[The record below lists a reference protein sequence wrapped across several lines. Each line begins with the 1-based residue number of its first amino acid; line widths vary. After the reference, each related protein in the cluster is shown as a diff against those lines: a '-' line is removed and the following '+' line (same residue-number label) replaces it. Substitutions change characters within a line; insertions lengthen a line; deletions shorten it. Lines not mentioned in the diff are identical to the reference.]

1 MMSPESN
8 MATHKR
14 EDDLTLL
21 LRTLAFA
28 ARKHRHQRRKD
39 ARGLPYINHPI
50 GLANVL
56 LSEGGIFD
64 IQVLCASILHDTLED
79 TSATRAELTELFG
92 EKISD
97 IVVEVT
103 DDKRL
108 SKRERKRLQIEHA
121 AQLCPEAKLV
131 KLADKIC
138 NLRDVLASP
147 PVGWSRSRKREYFE
161 WAKQVVDGL
170 RGSNSALE
178 TVFDDIYTQIPT
190 PSHLPNPVNI
200 LRRLFSRNT
209 PR

>member
-1 MMSPESN
+1 MSSESN
-8 MATHKR
+8 QAPSQW
-14 EDDLTLL
+14 EEELSLL

-56 LSEGGIFD
+56 LSEGGVFD
-64 IQVLCASILHDTLED
+64 IQVLCAAILHDTLED
-79 TSATRAELTELFG
+79 TSATRTELTTLFG
-92 EKISD
+92 EKICS
-97 IVVEVT
+97 IVIEVT

-108 SKRERKRLQIEHA
+108 PKRERKRLQIEHA
-121 AQLCPEAKLV
+121 SGLSPEAKLV

-178 TVFDDIYTQIPT
+178 VVFDDVYARIPSL
-190 PSHLPNPVNI
+190 PQLPNLAKI
-200 LRRLFSRNT
+200 IRRLFSRNA

>member
-1 MMSPESN
+1 MLPEP
-8 MATHKR
+8 
-14 EDDLTLL
+14 DLALL
-21 LRTLAFA
+21 LKTLAFA

-56 LSEGGIFD
+56 YSEGGVSD
-64 IQVLCASILHDTLED
+64 IDVLCAAILHDTLED
-79 TSATRAELTELFG
+79 TSATRGQLSELFG
-92 EKISD
+92 EKICN
-97 IVVEVT
+97 IVLEVT

-108 SKRERKRLQIEHA
+108 PKHERKRLQIEHA
-121 AQLCPEAKLV
+121 AQLSPEAKLV

-178 TVFDDIYTQIPT
+178 IVFDEVYSRMPA
-190 PSHLPNPVNI
+190 PPHSPNPVNI
-200 LRRLFSRNT
+200 FGRLFSRNQ
-209 PR
+209 PQ

>member
-1 MMSPESN
+1 MSPES
-8 MATHKR
+8 
-14 EDDLTLL
+14 DLALL

-39 ARGLPYINHPI
+39 VRSLPYINHPI
-50 GLANVL
+50 ALAHVL
-56 LSEGGIFD
+56 YSEGGISD
-64 IQVLCASILHDTLED
+64 INVLCAAILHDTLED
-79 TSATRAELTELFG
+79 TSTTRAELAEHFG
-92 EKISD
+92 EQIRD

-121 AQLCPEAKLV
+121 AQLSPASKLV

-170 RGSNSALE
+170 RGSNRALE
-178 TVFDDIYTQIPT
+178 TVFDEVCSQIPT
-190 PSHLPNPVNI
+190 PVHLPNPANI
-200 LRRLFSRNT
+200 VRRLFSRNR

>member
-1 MMSPESN
+1 MSSESN
-8 MATHKR
+8 PAPHR
-14 EDDLTLL
+14 QEDDLALL

-56 LSEGGIFD
+56 YFEGGVSD
-64 IQVLCASILHDTLED
+64 IQVLCAAILHDTLED
-79 TSATRAELTELFG
+79 TSATRAELGELFG
-92 EKISD
+92 EKIRD
-97 IVVEVT
+97 IVIEVT

-108 SKRERKRLQIEHA
+108 PKRERKRLQIEHA
-121 AQLCPEAKLV
+121 AQLSLAAKLV

-170 RGSNSALE
+170 RGSNRALE
-178 TVFDDIYTQIPT
+178 TVFDDVYSRIPAA
-190 PSHLPNPVNI
+190 PHLPNPVRI
-200 LRRLFSRNT
+200 IRRLFSRNV
-209 PR
+209 PK

>member
-1 MMSPESN
+1 MLPES
-8 MATHKR
+8 
-14 EDDLTLL
+14 DLALL

-56 LSEGGIFD
+56 YSEGGVSD
-64 IQVLCASILHDTLED
+64 IHVLCAAILHDTLED
-79 TSATRAELTELFG
+79 TTATRSELAELFG
-92 EKISD
+92 EKIRD

-108 SKRERKRLQIEHA
+108 PKHERKRLQIEHA
-121 AQLCPEAKLV
+121 AQLSPEAKLV

-170 RGSNSALE
+170 KGSNSALE
-178 TVFDDIYTQIPT
+178 TAFDEVYSQIPT
-190 PSHLPNPVNI
+190 PPYSPNPVNI
-200 LRRLFSRNT
+200 LRRLISRNL

>member
-1 MMSPESN
+1 VISPESDPASN
-8 MATHKR
+8 KR
-14 EDDLTLL
+14 EDDLALL

-50 GLANVL
+50 GLANAL
-56 LSEGGIFD
+56 YSEGGVSD
-64 IQVLCASILHDTLED
+64 IQVLCAAILHDTLED
-79 TSATRAELTELFG
+79 TSATREQLAELFG
-92 EKISD
+92 EKICD

-121 AQLCPEAKLV
+121 AQLSPEAKLV

-147 PVGWSRSRKREYFE
+147 PVGWSLSRKREYFE

-170 RGSNSALE
+170 RGSNKALE
-178 TVFDDIYTQIPT
+178 TVFDHVYAQIPI
-190 PSHLPNPVNI
+190 PPRLPNPVNI
-200 LRRLFSRNT
+200 VRRLFSRNA
-209 PR
+209 PK

>member
-1 MMSPESN
+1 VTVSESDPGL
-8 MATHKR
+8 HLQ
-14 EDDLTLL
+14 EDDLALL
-21 LRTLAFA
+21 LKSLAFA

-50 GLANVL
+50 ALANVL
-56 LSEGGIFD
+56 FSEGGVSD
-64 IQVLCASILHDTLED
+64 IQVLCAAILHDTLED
-79 TSATRAELTELFG
+79 TSATQAELADLFG
-92 EKISD
+92 EKIRE
-97 IVVEVT
+97 IVIEVT

-108 SKRERKRLQIEHA
+108 PKRERKRLHIDHA
-121 AQLCPEAKLV
+121 AQLSPAAKLV

-170 RGSNSALE
+170 RGSNDALE
-178 TVFDDIYTQIPT
+178 VAFDNVYSQIPT
-190 PSHLPNPVNI
+190 TPHSSGLAGIV
-200 LRRLFSRNT
+200 RRLFSRNL

>member
-1 MMSPESN
+1 VTLPES
-8 MATHKR
+8 
-14 EDDLTLL
+14 DLALL
-21 LRTLAFA
+21 LKALAFA

-56 LSEGGIFD
+56 YSEGGVSD
-64 IQVLCASILHDTLED
+64 IQVLCAAILHDTLED
-79 TSATRAELTELFG
+79 TSATRTQLGELFG
-92 EKISD
+92 EKIRD
-97 IVVEVT
+97 IVIEVT

-108 SKRERKRLQIEHA
+108 PKRERKRLQIEHA
-121 AQLCPEAKLV
+121 GLLSPEAKLV

-170 RGSNSALE
+170 RGSSQALE
-178 TVFDDIYTQIPT
+178 AVFDDVYSRMPAPPQ
-190 PSHLPNPVNI
+190 SPNPVSFF
-200 LRRLFSRNT
+200 RRLFLRNL

>member
-1 MMSPESN
+1 MMPPES
-8 MATHKR
+8 
-14 EDDLTLL
+14 DLALL

-39 ARGLPYINHPI
+39 VRGLPYINHPI

-56 LSEGGIFD
+56 YSEGGVSD
-64 IQVLCASILHDTLED
+64 IRVLCAAILHDTLED
-79 TSATRAELTELFG
+79 TTATCEQLTELFG
-92 EKISD
+92 EKICS

-108 SKRERKRLQIEHA
+108 PKRERKLLQIEHA
-121 AQLCPEAKLV
+121 AQLSREAKLV

-147 PVGWSRSRKREYFE
+147 PVGWSRSRKREYFD

-178 TVFDDIYTQIPT
+178 TAFDDVYSQMPA
-190 PSHLPNPVNI
+190 PPYSPNPVSI
-200 LRRLFSRNT
+200 LRKLFSRNR
-209 PR
+209 PQ